1 MKTEVVEKVLNRMA
15 DKLDPEQL
23 QELKSALVISLEG
36 YQVTREETQL
46 STEVYDNWDYAKKF
60 FQALIVAGKAK
71 GTIETYSMHI
81 RILLDDIRKPII
93 EITDEDLMLHL
104 ARQKYSR
111 NLSNRYL
118 NYKRLVF
125 RNTYRR
131 TRQNCWIRLSMM

>member
-1 MKTEVVEKVLNRMA
+1 MKTEVVEKVMNRMA
-15 DKLDPEQL
+15 DKLDPKQL

-36 YQVTREETQL
+36 YQITHEETQL
-46 STEVYDNWDYAKKF
+46 STEINDNWAYAQKF

-104 ARQKYSR
+104 ATMRA
-111 NLSNRYL
+111 
-118 NYKRLVF
+118 
-125 RNTYRR
+125 
-131 TRQNCWIRLSMM
+131 

>member
-1 MKTEVVEKVLNRMA
+1 MKTEVVEKVLNRMV

-104 ARQKYSR
+104 AQTEVTAGISA
-111 NLSNRYL
+111 
-118 NYKRLVF
+118 
-125 RNTYRR
+125 TD
-131 TRQNCWIRLSMM
+131 T

>member
-1 MKTEVVEKVLNRMA
+1 MKTEVMEKVLNRMA
-15 DKLDPEQL
+15 DKLDPKQL

-46 STEVYDNWDYAKKF
+46 STEVHDNWAYAQKF

-71 GTIETYSMHI
+71 GTIDTYGMHI
-81 RILLDDIRKPII
+81 RILLDDIRKPIM

-104 ARQKYSR
+104 ARQKYGR

-125 RNTYRR
+125 RTFFGWVGDVANT
-131 TRQNCWIRLSMM
+131 